1 MRRRDFIEGIVGS
14 TAWPLA
20 AWAQQSDSVRRL
32 GVMTDTAE
40 NNPVGQARIAA
51 LRQGLNDLGWIESRN
66 LLVNYRWS
74 RRGY

>member
-40 NNPVGQARIAA
+40 NNPVGHFLARS
-51 LRQGLNDLGWIESRN
+51 GWARCP
-66 LLVNYRWS
+66 LLTQS
-74 RRGY
+74 GH